1 MVWDPNARTEIGYG
15 KKHHMNMDHSSWE
28 GWVIDGKVDTVLSR
42 GTVLIDNDQYLGRK
56 GHGKFVRRGLSNYLV

>member
-1 MVWDPNARTEIGYG
+1 M
-15 KKHHMNMDHSSWE
+15 
-28 GWVIDGKVDTVLSR
+28 IDGKVDTVLSR